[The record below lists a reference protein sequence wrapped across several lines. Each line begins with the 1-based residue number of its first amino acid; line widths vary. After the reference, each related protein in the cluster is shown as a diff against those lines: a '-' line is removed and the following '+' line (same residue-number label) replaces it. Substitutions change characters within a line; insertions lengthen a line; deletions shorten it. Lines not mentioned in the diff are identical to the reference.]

1 MSSISLLW
9 SETNDQCRIFTP
21 GYPCLFMPIASFK
34 HSSSL
39 FFFIKNCK
47 IKRFRRLI
55 SKIYFQHQ
63 LNQLESKYFY
73 IAIQNMSRFKGGKEL
88 LKILVFPVLIYFW
101 HTNPLSPTFKPKIC
115 EVEFEPH
122 CNSCSFIC
130 HQSIW
135 NLDFFLI
142 IRIAFNM
149 PFFSIH
155 LFLNRINILCIS
167 YVTQPPII
175 PVFV

>member
-1 MSSISLLW
+1 M
-9 SETNDQCRIFTP
+9 
-21 GYPCLFMPIASFK
+21 
-34 HSSSL
+34 
-39 FFFIKNCK
+39 
-47 IKRFRRLI
+47 I

-63 LNQLESKYFY
+63 LNQLKSKYFY
-73 IAIQNMSRFKGGKEL
+73 IAIHNMSRFKGGKEL

-142 IRIAFNM
+142 IRIAFNI
-149 PFFSIH
+149 PRHLFLNH

-167 YVTQPPII
+167 YVTKTPII